1 MPYASSEKWRSYRAL
16 FFIVLACAFFIV
28 VGQTTLVSR
37 SQGYDQLQQRSN
49 ADLNRYLLS
58 LQQKLDRYKDLPGLL
73 SSHSILINALTQPND
88 ESLNGTASSYLQHV
102 NESINAADV
111 YLMDVEGTAI
121 AASNWSLERSF
132 VGKNYAFRP
141 YFKEAMAG
149 KAGRYFALGT
159 VSKRRGYY
167 FSYPIYKQQDI
178 VGVVVVKIDLNE
190 IESDWT
196 DPDLDILVTDEDG
209 VIFISTRK
217 DWKFRTLKPLAQ
229 NDIQRIA
236 ESLRYGNHEL
246 VSLDIVKT
254 SQRAEGGTLVTLVD
268 GDRIDN
274 PALDGIS
281 TRQFLLQSRELE
293 DSGLTVVVLA
303 STKSV
308 KGRMFYTA
316 LTIGFI
322 FIALVLLVMVLLT
335 RQRIKRERARFKLL
349 ETNALEANEARVRA
363 IIDNT
368 RAGLITLDR
377 QGRIESMNIMAEK
390 LFGYDEKDVQYEYI
404 SKLLTQPDR
413 ALCWSHLTAADG
425 DQQDELFMEAGG
437 LRQDGSAFPIEL
449 IIGHMDYGS
458 IKRFIVTIHD
468 ITQRKQY
475 EGELKRARELLEHR
489 VEKRTA
495 DLTDANM
502 KLLEEVDKHKDT
514 QNELI
519 QTAKLAV
526 LGQMSAGINHELNQP
541 LTAIRTYADNAQA
554 FMALDRMEPVK
565 KNLYEISHLTERMAK
580 IIHPLKEFSRKTS
593 GASEPVCLQNVHDG
607 AMSIMYGRLHKVK
620 AQVNWPKNL
629 ERCYVLGD
637 TVRLEQV
644 LVNLI
649 SNALQAM
656 EEQETPIVNIELN
669 TDKQWAVLLVR
680 DYGPGIP
687 EHDLGRVFE
696 PFYTTKQAGQGLG
709 LGLSISYRIIESM
722 GGRLSVENH
731 PSQGA
736 VFKISLP
743 IARAPDNVVG

>member
-1 MPYASSEKWRSYRAL
+1 MPYAQSTRWRRYRFL
-16 FFIVLACAFFIV
+16 FFVVLAFAFVLV

-37 SQGYDQLQQRSN
+37 SQGYDELQQRSS

-73 SSHSILINALTQPND
+73 SSHSTLIDALVTPQD
-88 ESLNGTASSYLQHV
+88 EFLKGQASVYLEHV
-102 NESINAADV
+102 NNSINAADV
-111 YLMDVEGTAI
+111 YLMNTDGMAI
-121 AASNWSLERSF
+121 AASNWAEERSF

-141 YFKEAMAG
+141 YFKEAIEG
-149 KAGRYFALGT
+149 RPGRYFALGT

-167 FSYPIYKQQDI
+167 FSYPVYNRSEII
-178 VGVVVVKIDLNE
+178 GVVVVKIDLNE

-209 VIFISTRK
+209 VIFISTRE
-217 DWKFRTLKPLAQ
+217 DWKFRTLKPLSRQ
-229 NDIQRIA
+229 DVQRIA
-236 ESLRYGNHEL
+236 QSLRYGDHKL
-246 VSLDIVKT
+246 TALDILE
-254 SQRAEGGTLVTLVD
+254 QREREQGGTIVTLVD
-268 GDRIDN
+268 GKKIVN
-274 PALDGIS
+274 KALDGIT
-281 TRQFLLQSRELE
+281 TREFLLQSRDLDE
-293 DSGLTVVVLA
+293 SGLTVVVLA

-316 LTIGFI
+316 LTVGFI
-322 FIALVLLVMVLLT
+322 FIALVLLVLVVLT
-335 RQRIKRERARFKLL
+335 RQRITRERARFKLL
-349 ETNALEANEARVRA
+349 ETNALEENEARVRA

-368 RAGLITLDR
+368 RAGLITLDA

-390 LFGYDEKDVQYEYI
+390 LFGYDEEEVKLQYI
-404 SKLLTQPDR
+404 SKLLAQADR
-413 ALCWSHLTAADG
+413 ALCWSHLTAAEG
-425 DQQDELFMEAGG
+425 DRLDELFTEAEG
-437 LRQDGSAFPIEL
+437 LRQNGSVFPIEL
-449 IIGHMDYGS
+449 IIGHMDYGA

-475 EGELKRARELLEHR
+475 EEELKHARELLEHR
-489 VEKRTA
+489 VEERTA

-502 KLLEEVDKHKDT
+502 KLLDEVEKHQNT
-514 QNELI
+514 QDELI

-541 LTAIRTYADNAQA
+541 LTAIRTYADNARA
-554 FMALDRMEPVK
+554 FMDLGKMEPVQN
-565 KNLYEISHLTERMAK
+565 NLVEISQLTERMAK

-593 GASEPVCLQNVHDG
+593 GTAESVCLQNVHDG
-607 AMSIMYGRLHKVK
+607 AMSIMYGRLSKIK
-620 AQVNWPKNL
+620 AQVNWPKRL
-629 ERCYVLGD
+629 ERQFVLGD

-656 EEQETPIVNIELN
+656 EQQETPVVDIDIH
-669 TDKQWAVLLVR
+669 DDHQWTTVLVR
-680 DYGPGIP
+680 DFGPGIP
-687 EHDLGRVFE
+687 VQDLGRVFE
-696 PFYTTKQAGQGLG
+696 PFYTTKKAGQGLG

-731 PSQGA
+731 PTEGA

-743 IARAPDNVVG
+743 KAPAPDNVVG

>member
-1 MPYASSEKWRSYRAL
+1 MPYAQSTRWRRYRFL
-16 FFIVLACAFFIV
+16 FFVVLAFAFVLV

-37 SQGYDQLQQRSN
+37 SQGYDELQQRSS

-73 SSHSILINALTQPND
+73 SSHSTLIDALVTPQD
-88 ESLNGTASSYLQHV
+88 EFLKGQASVYLEHV
-102 NESINAADV
+102 NNSINAADV
-111 YLMDVEGTAI
+111 YLMNTDGMAI
-121 AASNWSLERSF
+121 AASNWAEARSF

-141 YFKEAMAG
+141 YFKEAIEG
-149 KAGRYFALGT
+149 RPGRYFALGT

-167 FSYPIYKQQDI
+167 FSYPVYNRSEII
-178 VGVVVVKIDLNE
+178 GVVVVKIDLNE

-209 VIFISTRK
+209 VIFISTRE
-217 DWKFRTLKPLAQ
+217 DWKFRTLKPLSRQ
-229 NDIQRIA
+229 DVQRIA
-236 ESLRYGNHEL
+236 QSLRYGDHKL
-246 VSLDIVKT
+246 TALDILE
-254 SQRAEGGTLVTLVD
+254 QREREQGGTIVTLVD
-268 GDRIDN
+268 GKKIVN
-274 PALDGIS
+274 KALDGIT
-281 TRQFLLQSRELE
+281 TREFLLQSRDLDE
-293 DSGLTVVVLA
+293 SGLTVVVLA

-316 LTIGFI
+316 LTVGFI
-322 FIALVLLVMVLLT
+322 FIALVLLVLVVLT
-335 RQRIKRERARFKLL
+335 RQRITRERARFKLL
-349 ETNALEANEARVRA
+349 ETNALEENEARVRA

-368 RAGLITLDR
+368 RAGLITLDA

-390 LFGYDEKDVQYEYI
+390 LFGYDEEEVKLQYI
-404 SKLLTQPDR
+404 SKLLAQADR
-413 ALCWSHLTAADG
+413 ALCWSHLTAAEG
-425 DQQDELFMEAGG
+425 DRLDELFTEAEG
-437 LRQDGSAFPIEL
+437 LRQNGSVFPIEL
-449 IIGHMDYGS
+449 IIGHMDYGA

-475 EGELKRARELLEHR
+475 EEELKHARELLEHR
-489 VEKRTA
+489 VEERTA

-502 KLLEEVDKHKDT
+502 KLLDEVEKHQNT
-514 QNELI
+514 QDELI

-541 LTAIRTYADNAQA
+541 LTAIRTYADNARA
-554 FMALDRMEPVK
+554 FMDLGKMEPVQN
-565 KNLYEISHLTERMAK
+565 NLVEISQLTERMAK

-593 GASEPVCLQNVHDG
+593 GAAESVCLQNVHDG
-607 AMSIMYGRLHKVK
+607 AMSIMYGRLSKIK
-620 AQVNWPKNL
+620 AQVNWPKRL
-629 ERCYVLGD
+629 ERQFVLGD

-656 EEQETPIVNIELN
+656 EQQETPVVDIDIH
-669 TDKQWAVLLVR
+669 DDHQWTTVLVR
-680 DYGPGIP
+680 DFGPGIP
-687 EHDLGRVFE
+687 VQDLGRVFE
-696 PFYTTKQAGQGLG
+696 PFYTTKKAGQGLG

-731 PSQGA
+731 PTEGA

-743 IARAPDNVVG
+743 KAPAPDNVVG